1 MRTICRG
8 FSPLSPTT
16 LSSFVTA
23 FGGFGLIFSKI
34 EATSSPWIS
43 VPLSLIGGLAVA
55 AGVFVLFNKIFHA
68 TQSSSEGRV
77 GQLVGHEATI
87 ITPIAAGGAGEIAYV
102 QGGSRY
108 TASAR
113 AEDSRAGAG
122 CDAILCG
129 ESAAGMNTTRS
140 SPSSSSAV
148 RARMRCPWW
157 MGSKVPPKNASFMCC
172 AGECRRAP
180 QRSER
185 PVQPGLPGADREPA
199 ARSRRR
205 VQAEKAARMR
215 GIAREEKVAHL
226 HRPQRR
232 SACSPDDVRLA
243 LAKTREEM

>member
-1 MRTICRG
+1 MDLFLIYLTCFGLGLVVAIISAFFADAGGHDGHVDLHAGHAEAGFDAHDMPG
-8 FSPLSPTT
+8 FSALSPTT

-87 ITPIAAGGAGEIAYV
+87 ITPIATGGAGEIAYV

-113 AEDSRAGAG
+113 AEDSRTIAAGA
-122 CDAILCG
+122 
-129 ESAAGMNTTRS
+129 T
-140 SPSSSSAV
+140 V
-148 RARMRCPWW
+148 RI
-157 MGSKVPPKNASFMCC
+157 V
-172 AGECRRAP
+172 
-180 QRSER
+180 
-185 PVQPGLPGADREPA
+185 
-199 ARSRRR
+199 R
-205 VQAEKAARMR
+205 VVGTQFY
-215 GIAREEKVAHL
+215 V
-226 HRPQRR
+226 
-232 SACSPDDVRLA
+232 SND
-243 LAKTREEM
+243 